1 MQKSLLA
8 RLEALEAIRPQDS
21 IVCTRG
27 GTEYTTTLLD
37 AMQTGARF
45 VRTVDGNTD
54 FDELY
59 KAVLN
64 VDPADLERIAEHISV
79 DNI

>member
-8 RLEALEAIRPQDS
+8 RLEALEAVRPQDS
-21 IVCTRG
+21 IVCTKDG
-27 GTEYTTTLLD
+27 AEFTTSLL
-37 AMQTGARF
+37 AAIQSGAQF

-64 VDPADLERIAEHISV
+64 VDAADLKRIAEHIIV
-79 DNI
+79 DDI

>member
-8 RLEALEAIRPQDS
+8 RLEALEAIHPQDP

-27 GTEYTTTLLD
+27 GVEFRTTLLE

-45 VRTVDGNTD
+45 VRTVDGSTA
-54 FDELY
+54 FAELY

-64 VDPADLERIAEHISV
+64 TDPADLEGVAEE
-79 DNI
+79 